1 MCGVAGFLAAPN
13 SVAPETLARLATRMA
28 ERLESRGPDDAGCW
42 VSAPAGIAL
51 GHRRLAVIDLS
62 AAGSQPMQS
71 ASGRSVIAY
80 NGEIYNTDELRQRL
94 EGQGRRFRGT
104 SDTEVLLEAC
114 EAWGVERAVSE
125 TIGMF
130 AFAFWDD
137 ASRRLTLARDRLG
150 IKPMYW
156 GRSGGVLFFG
166 SQPKAFA
173 AHPGWQPSVDREAL
187 TLFLRHGYVPAP
199 RSIYQGIEKLQPGC
213 LVEIEAGAPPRRR
226 TYWDLRS
233 VARAGQQRR
242 HVRGD
247 GDAVAALD
255 ELLRDAVRRRMV
267 ADVPL
272 GAFLSGGIDSSTVLA
287 LMQAQAERPV
297 RSFSIGFEDERLDEA
312 PYARAVAAHLGTD
325 HTEMV
330 VSPERG
336 LAVLPQLA
344 EHYDEPFA
352 DHSQLPTLLLSMLA
366 RRDVTVALSGDGG
379 DELFAGYQ
387 HHRQASVLGRLFGSW
402 PPAARGV
409 AAGAVQLLSP
419 AAWDALAK
427 AVPTRLRP
435 ARTGTRAHRLGAL
448 LRCADDDAV
457 RRVFGSLW
465 QTPEQLVPGVREP
478 AGATADGSIRREIP
492 DLLDR
497 MQFYDTEG
505 YLPDD
510 ILAKVDRASMAVSL
524 EVRVPLLDHRVVEFA
539 WELPAAMRIRRGRS
553 KWLLR
558 QVLAKYVPP
567 ALTERPKAGFE
578 VPLGKWLRGELRHW
592 AEPLLAEDR
601 LRGGGYFAPAPVR
614 SAWSALRNDTGQQH
628 TRLPGQVWS
637 VLMFEAWRDAWGIGS
652 A

>member
-1 MCGVAGFLAAPN
+1 MCGVAGFLAPPN
-13 SVAPETLARLATRMA
+13 STAPETLTRLATSMA
-28 ERLESRGPDDAGCW
+28 ERLASRGPDDAGCW
-42 VSAPAGIAL
+42 VSASAGIAL
-51 GHRRLAVIDLS
+51 GHRRLAIIDLS
-62 AAGSQPMQS
+62 AAGKQPMQS
-71 ASGRSVIAY
+71 ASGRSVLAY
-80 NGEIYNTDELRQRL
+80 NGEIYNTDELRRRL

-114 EAWGVERAVSE
+114 EAWGVEQAVAE

-137 ASRRLTLARDRLG
+137 ANRRLTLVRDRLG

-156 GRSGGVLFFG
+156 GRSGSALLFG

-173 AHPGWQPSVDREAL
+173 IHPDWRPAVDLEAL
-187 TLFLRHGYVPAP
+187 ALYLRHGYVPAP
-199 RSIYQGIEKLQPGC
+199 RSIYRGIQKLEPGC
-213 LVEIEAGAPPRRR
+213 LVEIEAGAEPRQRR
-226 TYWDLRS
+226 YWDLRS

-242 HVRGD
+242 DLRGD

-272 GAFLSGGIDSSTVLA
+272 GGFLSGGIDSSAVLA
-287 LMQAQAERPV
+287 MMQAQADRPV
-297 RSFSIGFEDERLDEA
+297 RSFTIGFEDERLNEA
-312 PYARAVAAHLGTD
+312 PHARAVAAHIGTD
-325 HTEMV
+325 HTDLV
-330 VSPERG
+330 VSPERA
-336 LAVLPQLA
+336 LPVLPQLA
-344 EHYDEPFA
+344 ERYDEPFA

-379 DELFAGYQ
+379 DELFAGYM
-387 HHRQASVLGRLFGSW
+387 HHLSCTTVARMFRGWS
-402 PPAARGV
+402 PAARRT
-409 AAGAVQLLSP
+409 AGTAMQVLSP

-427 AVPTRLRP
+427 AVPAQFRSPR
-435 ARTGTRAHRLGAL
+435 AGARAHRLASL
-448 LRCADDDAV
+448 LHSAEDDDAV
-457 RRVFGSLW
+457 YRYVGSHW
-465 QTPEQLVPGVREP
+465 PTPERILPGVREP
-478 AGATADGSIRREIP
+478 AGLTTDLSIRREIP
-492 DLLDR
+492 NFLDR
-497 MQFYDTEG
+497 MQFYDTAT

-510 ILAKVDRASMAVSL
+510 ILTKVDRASMAVGL

-539 WELPAAMRIRRGRS
+539 WELPAAMRIRRGRG

-578 VPLGKWLRGELRHW
+578 VPLGEWLRGELRDW
-592 AEPLLAEDR
+592 AAPLLAEDR
-601 LRGGGYFAPAPVR
+601 LRQGGYLAPEPVR
-614 SAWSALRNDTGQQH
+614 RAWSALTAGGH
-628 TRLPGQVWS
+628 GRLPTRVWS

>member
-1 MCGVAGFLAAPN
+1 
-13 SVAPETLARLATRMA
+13 MA
-28 ERLESRGPDDAGCW
+28 DRLESRGPDDAGCW

-71 ASGRSVIAY
+71 ASGRSVLAY

-104 SDTEVLLEAC
+104 SDTEVLVEAC
-114 EAWGVERAVSE
+114 EAWGVQRAVE
-125 TIGMF
+125 QAIGMF

-137 ASRRLTLARDRLG
+137 ASRRLTLVRDRLG

-173 AHPGWQPSVDREAL
+173 AHPKWRPAVDLDAL
-187 TLFLRHGYVPAP
+187 TLFLRHCYVPAP
-199 RSIYQGIEKLQPGC
+199 YSIYRGIEKLPPGC
-213 LVEIEAGAPPRRR
+213 LVEIEAGAEPRRR
-226 TYWDLRS
+226 RYWDLR
-233 VARAGQQRR
+233 
-242 HVRGD
+242 
-247 GDAVAALD
+247 AVALAGLKRRGAIGERDAAMALD

-287 LMQAQAERPV
+287 LMQVQAERPV
-297 RSFSIGFEDERLDEA
+297 RSFCIGFEDETLNEA
-312 PYARAVAAHLGTD
+312 PHARAVAAHLGTD
-325 HTEMV
+325 HAEMV
-330 VSPERG
+330 VSTERA

-344 EHYDEPFA
+344 ERYDEPFA
-352 DHSQLPTLLLSMLA
+352 DSSQVPTLLLSELA

-379 DELFAGYQ
+379 DELFAGYM
-387 HHRQASVLGRLFGSW
+387 HYRSARLFRGW
-402 PPAARGV
+402 PPAARSG
-409 AAGAVQLLSP
+409 AAGALQLLSP

-427 AVPTRLRP
+427 TVPAPLRP
-435 ARTGTRAHRLGAL
+435 ARAGARAHRLAEL
-448 LRCADDDAV
+448 LRCADDDDAYRRAV
-457 RRVFGSLW
+457 SKW
-465 QTPEQLVPGVREP
+465 QAPEQLVRGGREP
-478 AGATADGSIRREIP
+478 AGVAADRSIRREIP
-492 DLLDR
+492 VFLDR
-497 MQFYDTEG
+497 MQFYDTTT

-510 ILAKVDRASMAVSL
+510 ILAKVDRASMAFGL

-539 WELPAAMRIRRGRS
+539 WQLPAAMRIRRGQS

-558 QVLAKYVPP
+558 QVLAQYVPP

-578 VPLGKWLRGELRHW
+578 VPLGEWLRSELRDW
-592 AEPLLAEDR
+592 AAPLLAEDR
-601 LRGGGYFAPAPVR
+601 LRQGGYIAPAPVR
-614 SAWSALRNDTGQQH
+614 RAWSALCAGEAGSEH
-628 TRLPGQVWS
+628 PEGQVWS
-637 VLMFEAWRDAWGIGS
+637 VLMFEAWRETWGIGS

>member
-1 MCGVAGFLAAPN
+1 MAD
-13 SVAPETLARLATRMA
+13 RLQ
-28 ERLESRGPDDAGCW
+28 SRGPDDAGCW
-42 VSAPAGIAL
+42 VSASAGIAL

-71 ASGRSVIAY
+71 ASGCSVIAY

-104 SDTEVLLEAC
+104 SDTEVLVEAC
-114 EAWGVERAVSE
+114 EAWGVQRAVE
-125 TIGMF
+125 QAIGMF

-137 ASRRLTLARDRLG
+137 ASRRLTLVRDRLG

-173 AHPGWQPSVDREAL
+173 AHPKWQPAVDLEAL

-199 RSIYQGIEKLQPGC
+199 YSIYRGIEKLPPGC
-213 LVEIEAGAPPRRR
+213 LVEIEAGAEPRRR
-226 TYWDLRS
+226 RYWDLRA
-233 VARAGQQRR
+233 VARAGLKGRGAL
-242 HVRGD
+242 GD
-247 GDAVAALD
+247 GDAMAALD

-297 RSFSIGFEDERLDEA
+297 RSFTIGFEDETLNEA
-312 PYARAVAAHLGTD
+312 PYARAVAARLGTD

-330 VSPERG
+330 ISTERA

-344 EHYDEPFA
+344 ERYDEPFA
-352 DHSQLPTLLLSMLA
+352 DSSQVPTLLLSELA

-379 DELFAGYQ
+379 DELFAGYM
-387 HHRQASVLGRLFGSW
+387 HHRSCNTLARLFRGW
-402 PPAARGV
+402 PPVARSV
-409 AAGAVQLLSP
+409 AAGALQLLSP

-427 AVPTRLRP
+427 AVPAPLRP
-435 ARTGTRAHRLGAL
+435 ARTGARAHRLADL
-448 LRCADDDAV
+448 LRCADDDDAY
-457 RRVFGSLW
+457 RRAISKW
-465 QTPEQLVPGVREP
+465 RTPEQLVRGGREP
-478 AGATADGSIRREIP
+478 AGVAADRSIRREIP
-492 DLLDR
+492 AFLDR
-497 MQFYDTEG
+497 MQFYDTTT

-510 ILAKVDRASMAVSL
+510 ILAKVDRASMAVGL

-539 WELPAAMRIRRGRS
+539 WQLPAAMRIRRGQS

-558 QVLAKYVPP
+558 QVLADYVPP

-578 VPLGKWLRGELRHW
+578 VPLGEWLRGELRDW
-592 AEPLLAEDR
+592 AAPLLAEDR
-601 LRGGGYFAPAPVR
+601 LHQGGYIVPAPVR
-614 SAWSALRNDTGQQH
+614 QAWSALCAGEAGSEH
-628 TRLPGQVWS
+628 LEGQVWS
-637 VLMFEAWRDAWGIGS
+637 VLMFEAWRETWGIGS

>member
-13 SVAPETLARLATRMA
+13 AAPETLARLATSMA
-28 ERLESRGPDDAGCW
+28 GRLQSRGPDGAGCW
-42 VSAPAGIAL
+42 VSASAGIAL

-71 ASGRSVIAY
+71 ASGCSVIAY

-104 SDTEVLLEAC
+104 SDTEVLVEAC
-114 EAWGVERAVSE
+114 EAWGVQRAVE
-125 TIGMF
+125 QAIGMF

-137 ASRRLTLARDRLG
+137 ASRRLTLVRDRLG

-173 AHPGWQPSVDREAL
+173 AHPKWQPAVDLEAL

-199 RSIYQGIEKLQPGC
+199 YSIYRGIEKLPPGC
-213 LVEIEAGAPPRRR
+213 LVEIEAGAEPRRR
-226 TYWDLRS
+226 RYWDLRA
-233 VARAGQQRR
+233 VARAGLKRR
-242 HVRGD
+242 GVLGD
-247 GDAVAALD
+247 GDAMAALD

-297 RSFSIGFEDERLDEA
+297 RSFTIGFEDETLNEA
-312 PYARAVAAHLGTD
+312 PYARAVAARLGTD

-330 VSPERG
+330 ISTERA

-344 EHYDEPFA
+344 ERYDEPFA
-352 DHSQLPTLLLSMLA
+352 DSSQMPTLLLSELA

-379 DELFAGYQ
+379 DELFAGYM
-387 HHRQASVLGRLFGSW
+387 HHRSCNTLARLFRGW
-402 PPAARGV
+402 PPVARSV
-409 AAGAVQLLSP
+409 AAGALQLLSP

-427 AVPTRLRP
+427 AVPAPLRP
-435 ARTGTRAHRLGAL
+435 ARTGARAHRLADL
-448 LRCADDDAV
+448 LRCADDDDAY
-457 RRVFGSLW
+457 RRAISKW
-465 QTPEQLVPGVREP
+465 RTPEQLVRGGREP
-478 AGATADGSIRREIP
+478 AGVAADRSIRREIP
-492 DLLDR
+492 AFLDR
-497 MQFYDTEG
+497 MQFYDTTT

-510 ILAKVDRASMAVSL
+510 ILAKVDRASMAVGL
-524 EVRVPLLDHRVVEFA
+524 EVRVPLLDHRVVEFS
-539 WELPAAMRIRRGRS
+539 WQLPAAMRIRRGQS

-558 QVLAKYVPP
+558 QVLADYVPP

-578 VPLGKWLRGELRHW
+578 VPLGEWLRGELRDW
-592 AEPLLAEDR
+592 AAPLLAEDR
-601 LRGGGYFAPAPVR
+601 LHQGGYIVPAPVR
-614 SAWSALRNDTGQQH
+614 QAWSALCAGEAGSEH
-628 TRLPGQVWS
+628 LEGQVWS
-637 VLMFEAWRDAWGIGS
+637 VLMFEAWRETWGIGS